1 LAERTIRVG
10 VVGLGS
16 FGRHHARHYA
26 QNPKAQLVAVSDQDA
41 ARGKEN
47 GQGAPLFADHRD
59 LIGKVDAV
67 SVAVPASHHAAVA
80 RDFIDAGVHVL
91 IEKPIAID
99 IADAK
104 DLIERAEAKGV
115 VLQIGHVER
124 FSPAVAALQSRLT
137 VPRRIAARRKT
148 RWSGRSTDVDVVLD
162 LMIHDI
168 DLVLTLADAP
178 VASVAAS
185 GVCTKSDTT
194 DEAEAWLTF
203 ANGAIATLSASRVA
217 ADGERRLTV
226 TEPNTSYAA
235 DLSGPSLSM
244 TSRRV
249 PGAVP
254 VPVMLQPRDNLGAEI
269 DAFLTSVA
277 TGARPMVDGAAGLA
291 ALEIAQRIRAAIAET
306 IPTPFAVTA

>member
-1 LAERTIRVG
+1 

-26 QNPKAQLVAVSDQDA
+26 ANPKARLVAVSDQDA
-41 ARGKEN
+41 ARGREN
-47 GQGAPLFADHRD
+47 GQGAPVFADHRH

-67 SVAVPASHHAAVA
+67 SIAVPASHHAAVA

-99 IADAK
+99 VTDAAN
-104 DLIERAEAKGV
+104 LIERAADRGV
-115 VLQIGHVER
+115 VLQVGHVER
-124 FSPAVAALQSRLT
+124 FSPAVGALQDRLT
-137 VPRRIAARRKT
+137 NPRRIAARRKT

-168 DLVLTLADAP
+168 DLVLTLAGAP
-178 VASVAAS
+178 VASVTAS
-185 GVCTKSDTT
+185 GVTSKSDGT

-203 ANGAIATLSASRVA
+203 SSGAIATLSASRVA
-217 ADGERRLTV
+217 ADGERRLTI
-226 TEPNTSYAA
+226 TEPDTAYAA
-235 DLSGPSLSM
+235 DLSGPSLTV

-254 VPVMLQPRDNLGAEI
+254 VPVALQPRDNLGAEI

-277 TGARPMVDGAAGLA
+277 SGARPMVDGAAGLA
-291 ALEIAQRIRAAIAET
+291 ALDIAQRIRAAIAET
-306 IPTPFAVTA
+306 IPASFAVTA

>member
-1 LAERTIRVG
+1 LADGAIRAG

-26 QNPKAQLVAVSDQDA
+26 LNPKADLVAVSDSDA
-41 ARGKEN
+41 ARGREN

-67 SVAVPASHHAAVA
+67 SIAVPATWHAAVA

-104 DLIERAEAKGV
+104 DLIERAHTRGV
-115 VLQIGHVER
+115 VLQVGHVER

-137 VPRRIAARRKT
+137 NPRRIAARRQT

-168 DLVLTLADAP
+168 DLVLTLAGAP

-185 GVCTKSDTT
+185 GIVSKSGMT

-217 ADGERRLTV
+217 ADGERRLTI
-226 TEPNTSYAA
+226 TEPNTSYNA
-235 DLSGPSLSM
+235 DLSGPTLTM

-249 PGAVP
+249 PGASPIP
-254 VPVMLQPRDNLGAEI
+254 VVLQPRDNLGAEI

-277 TGARPMVDGAAGLA
+277 GGTPAIVDGAAGFA
-291 ALEIAQRIRAAIAET
+291 ALDVAERIRAAIAES
-306 IPTPFAVTA
+306 IPASLAVTA